1 MSEREGNLKTEDPSA
16 EDLRRQ
22 ASVVLAAIRE
32 ARDDEARVTI
42 LLAYYSRARQDT
54 MDEIVRRMKEATC

>member
-54 MDEIVRRMKEATC
+54 MDEIVRRMKETSC

>member
-1 MSEREGNLKTEDPSA
+1 MSERDGNLKTEDPSA

-54 MDEIVRRMKEATC
+54 MDEIVRRMKETSC